1 MESQHPSDWY
11 TPKPVLEKVKVQS
24 NWGLTLFSVLVFAL
38 SFLYIFSDELD
49 FVFYLILVLFLHEMG
64 HYLLMKQFNY
74 EGLRMLFI
82 PLMGAFV
89 QGSKKQ
95 YSQKESF
102 LVIAAGPFPGVFFGL
117 IVLFLAQRYQQVW
130 LLELSFLFLFLN
142 VLNLLPIDPL
152 DGGQL
157 FKLFVRQ
164 KRDLFLLVF
173 ALLSSLLMITIGYLI
188 DSWILLAFGFL
199 MSFKVRSFQ
208 RNYHL
213 RQELDRQGLDYEL
226 NYDDLSDQHYH
237 ALKQVVLDQNPKLR
251 QLENLHGEASK
262 EIQEVIASHV
272 NAVLSVPIERDA
284 SRRFKI
290 LLVCLWLLL
299 VLLPVFL
306 LIGPFFDFTWYFETL

>member
-1 MESQHPSDWY
+1 MENQNPSDWY
-11 TPKPVLEKVKVQS
+11 AAKPVLEKVKVRS

-49 FVFYLILVLFLHEMG
+49 FVFYLVLVLFLHEMG
-64 HYLLMKQFNY
+64 HYLLMKQFKY
-74 EGLRMLFI
+74 EDLRMLFI

-89 QGSKKQ
+89 QGSKKH

-102 LVIAAGPFPGVFFGL
+102 LVIAAGPFPGVIFGL
-117 IVLFLAQRYQQVW
+117 VVLFLAQRYQQVW

-142 VLNLLPIDPL
+142 VINLLPIDPL

-173 ALLSSLLMITIGYLI
+173 ALLSSLLMISVGYLI
-188 DSWILLAFGFL
+188 DSWILLAFGLL

-213 RQELDRQGLDYEL
+213 RQELDRKAINYEL
-226 NYDDLSDQHYH
+226 NYEDLSDQAYH
-237 ALKQVVLDQNPKLR
+237 ELKHVVLDQNPKLR
-251 QLENLHGEASK
+251 QLENIHGEAA
-262 EIQEVIASHV
+262 QEVIASHV

-284 SRRFKI
+284 SWRFK
-290 LLVCLWLLL
+290 LALVILWLLL

>member
-1 MESQHPSDWY
+1 
-11 TPKPVLEKVKVQS
+11 VLEKVKVQS
-24 NWGLTLFSVLVFAL
+24 NWGLTLFSVLLFAL
-38 SFLYIFSDELD
+38 SFLYIFADELD
-49 FVFYLILVLFLHEMG
+49 FVFYLVTVLFLHEMG
-64 HYLLMKQFNY
+64 HYLLMKQFKY
-74 EGLRMLFI
+74 EDMRMLFI

-102 LVIAAGPFPGVFFGL
+102 LVIAAGPFPGVIFGL
-117 IVLFLAQRYQQVW
+117 TILFLAHRYQQTW

-142 VLNLLPIDPL
+142 VINLLPIDPL

-173 ALLSSLLMITIGYLI
+173 ALLSSLLMITVGYLI
-188 DSWILLAFGFL
+188 ESWILFAFGFL

-213 RQELDRQGLDYEL
+213 RQDLDQQDLNYEL
-226 NYDDLSDQHYH
+226 NYEDLSDQAYH
-237 ALKQVVLDQNPKLR
+237 QLKQVVIEHNPKLK
-251 QLENLHGEASK
+251 QLEAIHGEAA
-262 EIQEVIASHV
+262 QEVIASHV

-284 SRRFKI
+284 SLRFKMI
-290 LLVCLWLLL
+290 LVILWLLL
-299 VLLPVFL
+299 VCLPVFL
-306 LIGPFFDFTWYFETL
+306 LIGPFLDFTWYFETL

>member
-1 MESQHPSDWY
+1 MEHQNPSDWY
-11 TPKPVLEKVKVQS
+11 AAKPILEKVKVRS

-49 FVFYLILVLFLHEMG
+49 FVFYLVLVLFLHEMG
-64 HYLLMKQFNY
+64 HYLLMKLFKY
-74 EGLRMLFI
+74 EDLRMLFI

-89 QGSKKQ
+89 QGSKKH

-102 LVIAAGPFPGVFFGL
+102 LVIAAGPFPGVLFGL
-117 IVLFLAQRYQQVW
+117 VVLFFAQHYQQVW

-142 VLNLLPIDPL
+142 VINLLPIDPL

-173 ALLSSLLMITIGYLI
+173 ALLSSLLMISVGYLI

-213 RQELDRQGLDYEL
+213 RQELDRKEINYEL
-226 NYDDLSDQHYH
+226 NYEELTDQAYH
-237 ALKQVVLDQNPKLR
+237 ELKQVVLDHNSKLR
-251 QLENLHGEASK
+251 QLENTHGEAV
-262 EIQEVIASHV
+262 QEVIASHV

-284 SRRFKI
+284 SWRFK
-290 LLVCLWLLL
+290 LVLIVLWLLL
-299 VLLPVFL
+299 VLLPVVL